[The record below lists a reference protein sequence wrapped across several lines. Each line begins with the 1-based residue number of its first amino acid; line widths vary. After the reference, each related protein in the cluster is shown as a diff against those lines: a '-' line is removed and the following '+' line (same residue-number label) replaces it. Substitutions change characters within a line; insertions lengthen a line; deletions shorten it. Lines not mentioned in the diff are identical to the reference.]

1 MKYSTI
7 TGVVPTIPLS
17 ADHNDGTWLP
27 TDIYIG
33 EVFVNSADDL
43 TWIRTESGIIPL
55 AGSFSATFSFAG
67 DFVPISGGTF
77 SGLVNFSE
85 LTSASA
91 SIDVLYS
98 NNIIGG
104 NITGSFSGD
113 GSGLTGINAVW
124 TGGTVSNPVY
134 FTNTVDISNT
144 VNLNGPIVG
153 DLNVTG
159 SAEISGGVSASIF
172 YGDGSGL
179 TNLPTGTYSDVYTTS
194 ASLSGN
200 TIVFDRND
208 SLQYSVDLTP
218 ILGTQGV
225 ANINWD
231 SSINS
236 LELTLLDGSIVST
249 TIDNFDNLTSLTSV
263 TAPEFYG
270 GVFYGEL
277 VGTYSN
283 DIYTI
288 SATLSGTDAIF
299 TRTDGASYSL
309 DLSTLSGGGGATP
322 SLSDVLSVG
331 NTTGVNDIIFGTSSG
346 LLFNNTSRL
355 REGTIDA
362 GYGGNKGIAQ
372 ICAVGYEMKWE
383 SGSLYI
389 MNGDGTQ
396 IREVRYTFGATPST
410 SDDVTKGFTI
420 GSRWV
425 LDNGDLYSCSDT
437 ATASAVWNLEAVGV
451 GNLEQTLVVGNY
463 AGENHILIKNGYG
476 LSNYNGVQTSKGIT
490 FDNDAVIMYAGTGSF
505 DDSGAL
511 GLVSV
516 LNSEGTVSIQTQG
529 NVEYNMNY
537 LGAGSGFFN
546 VSGYTGFKGIEYASD
561 YSGSYSVRS
570 LVDKEYVDNAI
581 TGSTPSLSSV
591 LLVGNTTGANDIS
604 VDYSRKIFSSYT
616 YSTSN
621 YEHKIGFGNNPGAL
635 QIVTINNT
643 NGKES
648 RIELVGNGN
657 GLIQVDN
664 ALSINTPSFTVSDTS
679 GGTAFAGI
687 EYDIDYSSNY
697 TNRSLV
703 DKEYVDLI
711 AGGTPSLSDV
721 LLVGNTTG
729 PNWIEVDSGYGLIG
743 TYSTTTDAI
752 SIDPEVLGNGTGIK
766 SLDTVTGDYT
776 QTTYTPDVITTTV
789 NNITNGGG
797 SITTTVNDTTTGNSS
812 LLIQRSDYRQ
822 FINNV
827 DDGLG
832 NAFRIEILEQ
842 PDDVYKLIFTDDN
855 TGDQYYRQTN
865 NISSYETIGN
875 SAIGIV
881 DTISLDPS
889 GVSLGTGIKSLD
901 TATDDYTQT
910 THTPTQI
917 SLYNIST
924 TNDADIHFEIN
935 DDNVLSSIT
944 DNGWSTYIEN
954 SLSGLSNGSKQ
965 QRLQISP
972 NTSIFV
978 TDDKRAGWMQTSD
991 DTTTLMI
998 YCDMDP
1004 SVGSTSS
1011 VVQIKAHVRGISSDK
1026 TIGYAAEITSWVR
1039 VNSSS
1044 VVQIGTV
1051 DYTIKSEFTTAS
1063 SSFVISGPNMYID
1076 VTGEIGVTID
1086 WTCNVELL
1094 YDKNT
1099 F

>member
-7 TGVVPTIPLS
+7 TGVEPTIPLS

-113 GSGLTGINAVW
+113 GSGLTGITAVW

-208 SLQYSVDLTP
+208 LLQYSVDLTP

-309 DLSTLSGGGGATP
+309 DLSSLSGGGGATP
-322 SLSDVLSVG
+322 SLFDNGLSELSPGVVG
-331 NTTGVNDIIFGTSSG
+331 LGGTLSQNTFI
-346 LLFNNTSRL
+346 
-355 REGTIDA
+355 
-362 GYGGNKGIAQ
+362 
-372 ICAVGYEMKWE
+372 
-383 SGSLYI
+383 
-389 MNGDGTQ
+389 NGDGYNLNIENIGDLTMTASYVNVMSGVIELYSMDDLISPTSEGYIQ
-396 IREVRYTFGATPST
+396 ATPGNINISAYDST
-410 SDDVTKGFTI
+410 GNGNVSITQANASISSFKGSTQSSIQISHYNTFSSTDGSVNSMLVRDDTGSKGLVYSDDYTGNFTTHSVVTKG
-420 GSRWV
+420 
-425 LDNGDLYSCSDT
+425 
-437 ATASAVWNLEAVGV
+437 
-451 GNLEQTLVVGNY
+451 
-463 AGENHILIKNGYG
+463 
-476 LSNYNGVQTSKGIT
+476 
-490 FDNDAVIMYAGTGSF
+490 
-505 DDSGAL
+505 
-511 GLVSV
+511 
-516 LNSEGTVSIQTQG
+516 
-529 NVEYNMNY
+529 
-537 LGAGSGFFN
+537 
-546 VSGYTGFKGIEYASD
+546 
-561 YSGSYSVRS
+561 
-570 LVDKEYVDNAI
+570 YVDNAI

-697 TNRSLV
+697 TTRSLV

-721 LLVGNTTG
+721 LSVGNTTG

-743 TYSTTTDAI
+743 TYSTTTDDI

-776 QTTYTPDVITTTV
+776 QTTYTPDTITTTV
-789 NNITNGGG
+789 NNVDDGITEG

-812 LLIQRSDYRQ
+812 YLNQRSHER
-822 FINNV
+822 FFVNNV

-832 NAFRIEILEQ
+832 NAFRIEIKER
-842 PDDVYKLIFTDDN
+842 PDDVYSFMFRDDN
-855 TGDQYYRQTN
+855 TNDQYYRQTN
-865 NISSYETIGN
+865 NIASFETINN
-875 SAIGIV
+875 SAIDIV

-889 GVSLGTGIKSLD
+889 GVSLGTGIKSLN
-901 TATDDYTQT
+901 TVTDDYTQT

-924 TNDADIHFEIN
+924 TNIADIHFEIN
-935 DDNVLSSIT
+935 DDSVLSSIT

-991 DTTTLMI
+991 DTTSLMI